1 MLCLVASGQSLKL
14 LTTGQGDRHSD
25 GLINHMAILLD
36 SITASPESIFVF
48 AATNRPD
55 IIEPALLRPGL
66 ANPFSALLFFSYFS

>member
-1 MLCLVASGQSLKL
+1 
-14 LTTGQGDRHSD
+14 
-25 GLINHMAILLD
+25 MAILLD